1 MSSRAVIALG
11 IGQCVNWG
19 VLYYAFAILLLPVE
33 AELGAERWIVA
44 GAFSLALLLSAVAA
58 PIVGRWSD
66 RDHGARLMQLGGYA
80 AAGLLG
86 LWALLPSI
94 SVLYVVWAGL
104 GVCMAATLYEPA
116 FAVIGRAHDEPA
128 ARLRALGIVTLFG
141 GLASTVFLPLTDAL
155 VRVQGWRVGVVVLA
169 VLLAM
174 STLMVHR
181 IAFRGSRNALRQRS
195 IVNAQRAATQTIS
208 PGPSLSFLLLAFGFA
223 SLSSAAV
230 IANLVPALAERAVTP
245 TMAAAFGGMFGVMQL
260 PGRALMMHGRFSA
273 SPFLVLAGS
282 LGLQAL
288 GLTTWALMPSVVSA
302 FVGLALFAV
311 GSGLTTLVRPYL
323 VHTVFD
329 GHETGY
335 LNGRLAQAQQ
345 VARAAG
351 PVLAAWAVT
360 VVSYSAVLA
369 LLGVAFGG
377 LAISSLLRTTSRRAA
392 GGLLSPLEVHTPKAA
407 E

>member
-1 MSSRAVIALG
+1 
-11 IGQCVNWG
+11 
-19 VLYYAFAILLLPVE
+19 
-33 AELGAERWIVA
+33 
-44 GAFSLALLLSAVAA
+44 
-58 PIVGRWSD
+58 
-66 RDHGARLMQLGGYA
+66 
-80 AAGLLG
+80 
-86 LWALLPSI
+86 
-94 SVLYVVWAGL
+94 
-104 GVCMAATLYEPA
+104 
-116 FAVIGRAHDEPA
+116 
-128 ARLRALGIVTLFG
+128 
-141 GLASTVFLPLTDAL
+141 
-155 VRVQGWRVGVVVLA
+155 
-169 VLLAM
+169 
-174 STLMVHR
+174 
-181 IAFRGSRNALRQRS
+181 
-195 IVNAQRAATQTIS
+195 
-208 PGPSLSFLLLAFGFA
+208 
-223 SLSSAAV
+223 
-230 IANLVPALAERAVTP
+230 
-245 TMAAAFGGMFGVMQL
+245 
-260 PGRALMMHGRFSA
+260 MMHGRFSA

-311 GSGLTTLVRPYL
+311 ESGLTTLVRPYL